1 MVSGYQEARNGA
13 AFDERLD
20 RGRVLLTGADGRG
33 FLHALLTNDIASLA
47 PGTGC
52 YAALLTPQGRMI
64 TDLDVLAFE
73 AQQGQ
78 AHLLVVPS
86 DVAGPLAARL
96 DKSIFTEQVEVWDM
110 SGTTSH
116 FSIVGPKAGVAADAV
131 AGALGHGGVTSGL
144 AKPYDS
150 AALQLAENKGALIWR
165 SDDIGLDAFDI
176 VVPSEFSD
184 VTRGTLA
191 AHAAPLSG
199 EARETLRV
207 EAGRPKF
214 HIDMTEETIPLEAN
228 LLERA
233 ISTTKGCYVGQ
244 EVIIRV
250 LHRGGGRVAKRLVR
264 LRFEAGTDAQ
274 APGSAPAA
282 GTVLVD
288 GEREVGRV
296 TSAVWSPRD
305 EAAIGLGYVHR
316 DFAREGVMLALS
328 SGGSAAITA
337 A

>member
-20 RGRVLLTGADGRG
+20 RGRVLLTGADARG
-33 FLHALLTNDIASLA
+33 FLHALLTNDLEALA
-47 PGTGC
+47 PRTGC

-64 TDLDVLAFE
+64 TDMDVLAVE
-73 AQQGQ
+73 GHQGQ

-96 DKSIFTEQVEVWDM
+96 DRSIFAEQVEVWDV
-110 SGTTSH
+110 SGMTSH
-116 FSIVGPKAGVAADAV
+116 FSVAGPKAGPAVDAV
-131 AGALGHGGVTSGL
+131 AAALGHGAVATDL
-144 AKPYDS
+144 VKPYDS
-150 AALQLAENKGALIWR
+150 AALKLAENQGAIIWR
-165 SDDIGLDAFDI
+165 SDDLGLDAFDI
-176 VVPSEFSD
+176 AVPSEFSD
-184 VTRGTLA
+184 ITRSTLA
-191 AHAAPLSG
+191 AHAAPLSA

-214 HIDMTEETIPLEAN
+214 HVDMTEETIPLEAN

-250 LHRGGGRVAKRLVR
+250 LHRGGGRVAKKLVR
-264 LRFEAGTDAQ
+264 LRFAGGTATQD
-274 APGSAPAA
+274 PESAPASGMLLA
-282 GTVLVD
+282 D

-305 EAAIGLGYVHR
+305 DAAIGLGYVHR
-316 DFAREGVMLALS
+316 DFAREGVTLALAN
-328 SGGSAAITA
+328 GGSAVITA